1 MDEQVVQS
9 MAKWPNVPAVF
20 GWLRLDPR
28 GQWWLIQRDRPD
40 FTEALH
46 GAGSTLSSP
55 PILEFLLRN
64 YAADSLGRWYW
75 QNGPQ
80 RVYVSLD
87 RAPWVVRLD
96 EDAECAAALNATDTR
111 GHAIGAISRAVLGS
125 LDGCLYLQA
134 AQGPCAI
141 DDRHLVRL
149 ADRLQSTHDGWQLN
163 IGTRVRPHYLP
174 VEESESPD
182 KIMGFVR
189 HPGEHV

>member
-1 MDEQVVQS
+1 MDEQVLQA

-40 FTEALH
+40 FDEELH
-46 GAGSTLSSP
+46 GAGSPLTSP

-64 YAADSLGRWYW
+64 YAADSTGRWYW

-96 EDAECAAALNATDTR
+96 EDPECAAPLNATDTTGR
-111 GHAIGAISRAVLGS
+111 TVSNISRAVLGS
-125 LDGCLYLQA
+125 LDGCLYLQC
-134 AQGPCAI
+134 AQGSCAV
-141 DDRHLVRL
+141 DDRHLIRL
-149 ADRLQSTHDGWQLN
+149 ADRLQSTDAGWRLN
-163 IGTRVRPHYLP
+163 LGTATLPQYLE
-174 VEESESPD
+174 VEESDTPAALL
-182 KIMGFVR
+182 GFVR
-189 HPGEHV
+189 IPRELA